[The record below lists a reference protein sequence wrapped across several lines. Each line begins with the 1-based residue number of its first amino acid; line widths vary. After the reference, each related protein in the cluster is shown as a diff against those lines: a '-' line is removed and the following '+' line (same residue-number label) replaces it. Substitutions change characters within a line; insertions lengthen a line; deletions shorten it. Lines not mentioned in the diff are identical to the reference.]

1 MYREYKG
8 SGKEIQNMSRKL
20 MGNKGSVKED
30 KGISPGLKHLTK
42 AQPGTRYLLKDQG
55 MRGDGGM
62 GLQP

>member
-1 MYREYKG
+1 
-8 SGKEIQNMSRKL
+8 

-42 AQPGTRYLLKDQG
+42 AQPGTRHLLKDQG